1 MLSPLYAKAALAA
14 TDAIRNNSTISKD
27 KRQVQGTQNFIPSN
41 HQSQIGGQQ
50 QYTPNNEQ
58 IAAVRYF

>member
-27 KRQVQGTQNFIPSN
+27 KRQVQGTQNFIPS
-41 HQSQIGGQQ
+41 IGGQQ